1 MTVAA
6 LTVTAFTKINMANPD
21 QKTILIEQAL
31 KDIKEI
37 CIKYQEESGS
47 TNAEIKILL
56 EELANLW

>member
-1 MTVAA
+1 
-6 LTVTAFTKINMANPD
+6 MANPD